1 MQPSTEPVCV
11 VIKRGEAYP
20 GKRDLDYFTGVSAE
34 TAGSKRLCMHL
45 VAIPPRGRAKPHL
58 HAHHESVTYMLSG
71 EAGQRV
77 RPTSG
82 QALDHRYP
90 LASCWLAWQWCLLAI
105 SSVWAT
111 SPPDQPASERGL
123 ARPRRRVRRSAP
135 RYWHCT
141 GWLLR
146 ACLQRPR
153 GPPHSALIYSNRRRL
168 HGNDRPPRTPIRTA
182 AALVRMRAAVLR
194 HHHQLRR
201 SPSARAAQARARKG
215 TRLARGGLRLDR
227 LRVPTGLCADDALRR
242 PPDRLG
248 GHAPGLCG
256 GRSAVER
263 GGHGARAG
271 AQCGGLRSGA
281 LRSRAERVP
290 GLPSRP
296 PHGGGLVPATPAR
309 SGHRH
314 RQQRR
319 EYRRHSRPFGGPLSG
334 AALRVALGVHC
345 DRRGRP
351 GLGAALVVVPSR
363 TARSAAPAFGGR
375 GTRAPP
381 PLGSLLTSRPAWA
394 FILGKF
400 LTDPAWVFYLF
411 WLPGFLNRVYG
422 LDLAHLGL
430 PIIVVYQ
437 ASAVGS
443 IGGGWISTALLKR
456 GWTPNR
462 AREAAM
468 LICAVAVTPVIFVDT
483 ARANMW
489 LVVALV
495 GVATAAHQ
503 GWSAN
508 LYTMASDLFPRGA
521 VGSVVGLGGLG
532 GAVGGM
538 LVAPMVGYWLD
549 WSHGAYAPLFVVA
562 GCIYLVALAIIHW
575 LSPRYL
581 SALE

>member
-20 GKRDLDYFTGVSAE
+20 GKQDLDYFTGVSAE

-90 LASCWLAWQWCLLAI
+90 LASCWLAWQWCLLTI

-123 ARPRRRVRRSAP
+123 AQPRRRVRRSAP

-153 GPPHSALIYSNRRRL
+153 VRPTQHSSIVIGGDFMGMTDLLARQSAPRLRWCVCGLLFFATTINVDRQVLGLHKPVLEKELGWREADYGCIVSAFQLAYALMMPFAGRL
-168 HGNDRPPRTPIRTA
+168 IDWA
-182 AALVRMRAAVLR
+182 
-194 HHHQLRR
+194 
-201 SPSARAAQARARKG
+201 G
-215 TRLARGGLRLDR
+215 TRLGYAAA
-227 LRVPTGLCADDALRR
+227 VALWSVAAM
-242 PPDRLG
+242 
-248 GHAPGLCG
+248 GHAL
-256 GRSAVER
+256 
-263 GGHGARAG
+263 
-271 AQCGGLRSGA
+271 
-281 LRSRAERVP
+281 
-290 GLPSRP
+290 
-296 PHGGGLVPATPAR
+296 
-309 SGHRH
+309 
-314 RQQRR
+314 
-319 EYRRHSRPFGGPLSG
+319 
-334 AALRVALGVHC
+334 
-345 DRRGRP
+345 
-351 GLGAALVVVPSR
+351 
-363 TARSAAPAFGGR
+363 ARSAAGFGVARFALGLSESANFPAAIRTVADWFPQRERARAIGIFNSGANIGAILAPLAVPYLALHYGWRSAFIVTGAAGLAWVLLWWWFLR
-375 GTRAPP
+375 GPRGQPLLPSVEEELARP

-508 LYTMASDLFPRGA
+508 LYTLASDLFPRGA

-538 LVAPMVGYWLD
+538 LVAPLVGYWLD
-549 WSHGAYAPLFVVA
+549 WSHGAYGPLFVIA
-562 GCIYLVALAIIHW
+562 GSVYLVAFAVIHW
-575 LSPRYL
+575 LVGRD
-581 SALE
+581 